1 MQSQLMWQDLPFRF
15 KQGVVDKLDFKS
27 RLSLQRCSWSD
38 QNIVLTVPFFMS
50 SMLLNLSPDLDD
62 TDTREPQDEPEDSD
76 DEEDVS
82 STRDA
87 KTELLVMEKSFSKS
101 LYWKTEN
108 EDETIETL
116 KLIFKNPWIGFRD
129 MIFTK
134 EGNPSR
140 FIGLL
145 LEKLEENQT
154 FNVEK
159 LTWTCIEI
167 AKTPE
172 EMENCLKFFKLFDS
186 CTFRRLELNF
196 SNKNFIEMLMNTPQF
211 RNLQDIFIN
220 SEIDTSHLPLL
231 IHSRRFKIKLD
242 EVEAEQLGTVIEV
255 FLNKPLGCYFKIST
269 NETQIDLDSLLALFK
284 TMPDNCDVPT
294 NSYYERDTHT
304 HRFDMKYKK
313 SERGEA
319 LVLFMKI
326 RRNDLWGVVCRAEHI
341 IKDFAV
347 CPYY

>member
-62 TDTREPQDEPEDSD
+62 TPRESSDESDVSD
-76 DEEDVS
+76 DEIEVPS
-82 STRDA
+82 MKTA

-116 KLIFKNPWIGFRD
+116 KLILKNSTIGFRD

-134 EGNPSR
+134 DGNPSR
-140 FIGLL
+140 FIKLL
-145 LEKLEENQT
+145 LEKLENNLT

-159 LTWTCIEI
+159 LTWTCIDI

-172 EMENCLKFFKLFDS
+172 EIGNCLKFFELFDS
-186 CTFRRLELNF
+186 GTLRKLELNF
-196 SNKNFIEMLMNTPQF
+196 SNKNFIGMLMNTGQF
-211 RNLQDIFIN
+211 LNLQDIFIN
-220 SEIDTSHLPLL
+220 SEIDKSHLPLL
-231 IHSRRFKIKLD
+231 FHSRRFKVKLD
-242 EVEAEQLGTVIEV
+242 EVEAEQLGTVIKV
-255 FLNKPLGCYFKIST
+255 FLKKPLGCYFKIST

-304 HRFDMKYKK
+304 HRFDIKHRK
-313 SERGEA
+313 SEKEEA

-326 RRNDLWGVVCRAEHI
+326 RRNDLWGVVCRVEHI

-347 CPYY
+347 FPYY